1 MSGCCILQPDNRL
14 RGSGVVAIHLSGP
27 RAAGRLRRVSDQH
40 HGAPRVGCPPIPART
55 EGPHKRP
62 HVLIT
67 AVAPGQGIYHQ
78 QPRVECFARGPHAP
92 AYLGQ
97 AAQRGDVPRLT
108 DRPPQR
114 PLAAQVEIPQPPGQD
129 RRGSPVRPRRTSQC
143 AGPASSRSSSQL
155 VYTTGPACVA
165 SSARFA
171 LDTAVSFP
179 GPRAAG
185 TNGPRAASCNAR
197 RDLPRPPRPDSMPS
211 RPTGSQPGISHS
223 RSGHGPVHV
232 SPSVAGHGPW

>member
-1 MSGCCILQPDNRL
+1 M
-14 RGSGVVAIHLSGP
+14 
-27 RAAGRLRRVSDQH
+27 AGKYRTK
-40 HGAPRVGCPPIPART
+40 APRPPSRKRKPSVRPVPPRPKGEEERT
-55 EGPHKRP
+55 
-62 HVLIT
+62 
-67 AVAPGQGIYHQ
+67 A
-78 QPRVECFARGPHAP
+78 
-92 AYLGQ
+92 
-97 AAQRGDVPRLT
+97 
-108 DRPPQR
+108 
-114 PLAAQVEIPQPPGQD
+114 

-155 VYTTGPACVA
+155 AYTTGPACVA

-171 LDTAVSFP
+171 SDTAVSFP

-185 TNGPRAASCNAR
+185 TNGPRTASCNAR

-232 SPSVAGHGPW
+232 SPSVAGNGAAGSTPAPGAPQGVPA